1 MKIKNYIFLL
11 GQNEINK
18 NLSDDE
24 IIKNLR
30 DKKRQ

>member
-30 DKKRQ
+30 EKKRH

>member
-24 IIKNLR
+24 IITNLR
-30 DKKRQ
+30 EKKRQ